1 HPSLKQTIN
10 DTLERAGTLSA
21 KDLDDIYNT
30 YLSPTRLTERI
41 DTVGAKVVDEIEQV
55 MAMIDAAVGR
65 TSSYTE
71 SLVSVSDKLG
81 NAADREALRVIAESR
96 GRATREMEQTNQ
108 SLETRLKASKQEI
121 NQLQENLETVRNE
134 SLTDPLTCLAN
145 RKYFDQIFDHAVIHS
160 RATGEPLSLLLTDI
174 DHFKKFNDSYGHLTR
189 DQ

>member
-81 NAADREALRVIAESR
+81 NAADRDALSVIVECHVHP
-96 GRATREMEQTNQ
+96 TPQM
-108 SLETRLKASKQEI
+108 
-121 NQLQENLETVRNE
+121 
-134 SLTDPLTCLAN
+134 
-145 RKYFDQIFDHAVIHS
+145 
-160 RATGEPLSLLLTDI
+160 
-174 DHFKKFNDSYGHLTR
+174 
-189 DQ
+189 

>member
-1 HPSLKQTIN
+1 MAVQSDEHERTLAFAEIALGQIKALRQPAIPRNYEIWYAYATGYHPSLNQTIN

-81 NAADREALRVIAESR
+81 NAADREALRVIVESLV
-96 GRATREMEQTNQ
+96 RATREMEQTNQ

-121 NQLQENLETVRNE
+121 NQ
-134 SLTDPLTCLAN
+134 
-145 RKYFDQIFDHAVIHS
+145 
-160 RATGEPLSLLLTDI
+160 
-174 DHFKKFNDSYGHLTR
+174 
-189 DQ
+189 